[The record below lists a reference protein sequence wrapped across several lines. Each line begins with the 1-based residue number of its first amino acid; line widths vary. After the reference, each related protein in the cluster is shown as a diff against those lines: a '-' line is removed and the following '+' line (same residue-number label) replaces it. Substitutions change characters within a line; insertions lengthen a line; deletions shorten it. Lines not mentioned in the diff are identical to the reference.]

1 MRNSLWRLLLG
12 RLLFGVP
19 TLWVVITVAFLLVR
33 LAPGGPFDAEQRLPP
48 AVKANL
54 DRTFGLDR
62 PLVEQYQRY
71 LGRVLHGDLG
81 PSLRL
86 RDRRVIDLVREGLPV
101 SLTLGGLA
109 LVLALLVGISGG
121 LLAAVRRGRAADRVL
136 AGVSVLA
143 AALKAAGR
151 AVSDRYVKKLERRDG
166 LVQVMS
172 DLDLP
177 ILAGVGLLPV
187 VTAIVDP
194 VPGLAGSP
202 GHAVNSPALYLYE
215 LEALIQTRRQTM
227 PEGSYTTHLFK
238 AGLGKIRKKT
248 GEEAI
253 ELVLAQSP
261 EETVAEASDLVYH
274 LLVLLVA
281 LDIPLDRIFQELR
294 RR

>member
-1 MRNSLWRLLLG
+1 MQTPDTDGPIQPVLIFNIKGELALSALTNTKGFNKSLEN
-12 RLLFGVP
+12 GV
-19 TLWVVITVAFLLVR
+19 LWVVDGATGR
-33 LAPGGPFDAEQRLPP
+33 LIPLADMADGPG
-48 AVKANL
+48 
-54 DRTFGLDR
+54 
-62 PLVEQYQRY
+62 
-71 LGRVLHGDLG
+71 
-81 PSLRL
+81 
-86 RDRRVIDLVREGLPV
+86 
-101 SLTLGGLA
+101 
-109 LVLALLVGISGG
+109 
-121 LLAAVRRGRAADRVL
+121 
-136 AGVSVLA
+136 SVLA